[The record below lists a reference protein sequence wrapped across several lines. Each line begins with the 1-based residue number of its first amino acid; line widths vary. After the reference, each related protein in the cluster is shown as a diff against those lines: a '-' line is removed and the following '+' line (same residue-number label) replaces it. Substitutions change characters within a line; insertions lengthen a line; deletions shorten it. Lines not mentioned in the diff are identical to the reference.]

1 MSISTPYSARIRTVE
16 LLERAKAQT
25 TSITIYRD
33 NAVVIPSSASYT
45 LKSSTG
51 SKLVDS
57 GSATIDGDSG
67 VVTYTHSAEELPSS
81 KTLGEGYLQEWSM
94 TIDSVVHIFRRMTSL
109 VLRRLY
115 PVISDIDLTSV
126 YSDLQELRPSTLSSY
141 QKYIDDA
148 WYQIIRKIRAKGNFE
163 YLVMSSEA
171 LYEPHRHLSLYLIF
185 RDFHSSLG
193 QSNGRFLDLANE
205 HQRMFQFEL
214 DNTNWYYDENHDNK
228 VSDQDK
234 RTAQQP
240 VIYTTGAP
248 FYKYNRFNRFGN
260 Y

>member
-1 MSISTPYSARIRTVE
+1 MSLSTPYSARIRTVE

-33 NAVVIPSSASYT
+33 NAAVIPTSATYT
-45 LKSSTG
+45 LKASSG
-51 SKLVDS
+51 SKLVDA
-57 GSATIDGDSG
+57 GSAAIDSGSG

-81 KTLGEGYLQEWSM
+81 KTLGEGYMQEWSI
-94 TIDSVVHIFRRMTSL
+94 TIDSEVHIFRRMTAL

-115 PVISDIDLTSV
+115 PVVSDIDLTSV
-126 YSDLQELRPSTLSSY
+126 YSDLQELRPSSLTSY

-193 QSNGRFLDLANE
+193 QSSGRFLDLANE
-205 HQRMFQFEL
+205 HQRMYHFEL

-240 VIYTTGAP
+240 VIYTNGAP